1 MSEDTYERIKKI
13 AESGTETGRYPLDS
27 GGMDTDDEVWIYANP
42 QYVERVE
49 NVYKEL
55 LEENKKKKD
64 NIYSKKHVRITLM
77 KQ

>member
-13 AESGTETGRYPLDS
+13 AESGIEAGRYPLDS
-27 GGMDTDDEVWIYANP
+27 GGMDTDDEVWIYAHP

-55 LEENKKKKD
+55 LDEKN
-64 NIYSKKHVRITLM
+64 NSKM
-77 KQ
+77 KTTKQS

>member
-13 AESGTETGRYPLDS
+13 AESGIEAGRYPLDS
-27 GGMDTDDEVWIYANP
+27 GGMDTDDELWIYANP

-55 LEENKKKKD
+55 LEEKTTVREKITSRKKTTQK
-64 NIYSKKHVRITLM
+64 
-77 KQ
+77 

>member
-13 AESGTETGRYPLDS
+13 AESGIETGRYPLDS

-55 LEENKKKKD
+55 LEEKTTVREKITSRKKTTQK
-64 NIYSKKHVRITLM
+64 
-77 KQ
+77 